1 MKLDVQ
7 SELEVRF
14 GQTSYVLDDIEA
26 IKPSLMIDIVQMRS
40 ASPDETGQFFPTK
53 MTLEMT
59 FGCEGNN
66 KNDDSSSIEKKWTQM
81 LEELPRDEFI
91 LNNLVFFDG
100 KTPVESDEL
109 VQIDD
114 TLPPDDDD
122 SGDDDDGDEDM
133 PNNSVT
139 IKYTMVFIGLVII
152 SGLF

>member
-1 MKLDVQ
+1 
-7 SELEVRF
+7 
-14 GQTSYVLDDIEA
+14 
-26 IKPSLMIDIVQMRS
+26 LMIDIVQVRS

-100 KTPVESDEL
+100 KTPVESGEL

-122 SGDDDDGDEDM
+122 DDDDDDGGEEK
-133 PNNSVT
+133 PNSSFT
-139 IKYTMVFIGLVII
+139 IKYTMVFIGLMVI